1 MAQKSAPTEALIRR
15 AEAARRQLSAE
26 YAAIRHRLD
35 VPARVKDSL
44 RNHPLGWVGGSLAA
58 GLAAST
64 LLRHKPKEETSRPA
78 KRRGGIAGFAL
89 TAATA
94 LAKPMLKAW
103 LANRLQGIPPE
114 RFSPWLSKK

>member
-44 RNHPLGWVGGSLAA
+44 RNNPLGWVGGSLAA

-64 LLRHKPKEETSRPA
+64 LLSPEQKQQIYEGNA
-78 KRRGGIAGFAL
+78 RRVYPRLDQAL
-89 TAATA
+89 RA
-94 LAKPMLKAW
+94 
-103 LANRLQGIPPE
+103 RG
-114 RFSPWLSKK
+114 R